1 MVIECVRRPCIT
13 CGPVFFS
20 FVTFRIIMENWDFCL
35 EISLKNHWKFLRI
48 VCENPVWPVACS
60 EGNHQSKVLTLLI
73 IDRFSPLKVQIP
85 IIFSSDNYYSDCI
98 VIAKTFIKLAGGT
111 MALIIM
117 AECSYWLCKIKNK
130 HNSLWSIQTRQDKPL
145 SKHSGVTHLL
155 VYQVVYRGCRDVD
168 SNS

>member
-13 CGPVFFS
+13 CDPVFFS

-60 EGNHQSKVLTLLI
+60 EGNQSKLLTLLI

-111 MALIIM
+111 MALIFM
-117 AECSYWLCKIKNK
+117 AGCSYWLCKIKTNTIPFEVSRQGK
-130 HNSLWSIQTRQDKPL
+130 ISHWANIQGSHTCWSIRWSTE
-145 SKHSGVTHLL
+145 VAEM
-155 VYQVVYRGCRDVD
+155 
-168 SNS
+168 